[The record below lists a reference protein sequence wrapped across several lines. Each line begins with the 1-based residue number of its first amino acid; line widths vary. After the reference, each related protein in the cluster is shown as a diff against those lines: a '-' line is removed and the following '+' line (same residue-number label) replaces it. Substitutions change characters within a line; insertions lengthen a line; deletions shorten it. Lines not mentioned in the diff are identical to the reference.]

1 MDRLTSLTVFIRVV
15 EGGGFS
21 AGARRLKNMSVTAAS
36 GKLFLQDHSKSLL
49 SLISASNNPCSEN
62 AGNF

>member
-21 AGARRLKNMSVTAAS
+21 AGARRLKNMSVTAEN
-36 GKLFLQDHSKSLL
+36 SLL
-49 SLISASNNPCSEN
+49 
-62 AGNF
+62 AGNMQGTWRIAVRIDVSEHR